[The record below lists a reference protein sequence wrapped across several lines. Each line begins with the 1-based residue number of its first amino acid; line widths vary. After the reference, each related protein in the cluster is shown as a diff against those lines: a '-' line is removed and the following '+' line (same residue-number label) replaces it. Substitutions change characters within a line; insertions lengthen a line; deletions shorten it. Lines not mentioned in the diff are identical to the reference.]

1 MAYWY
6 QMTPSRN
13 SCPEPRT
20 AGTQC
25 WLSVVSNFVIFLSIV
40 LVAKAS
46 AKTLFFPSAVPPLK
60 LDDPN
65 PSSVQATPLGHPSL
79 PASGPLLQT
88 GTVLLVPL
96 CRLTLFTS
104 QPALKLAFPTP
115 SSFWFLSYF
124 GLLPSGTPS
133 IRLLP
138 LSNNPLLRP
147 LGKPVSLSSCKQG
160 YVALQP
166 PWGWMM
172 MDDGLANQIGLH
184 SIAIAW
190 L

>member
-1 MAYWY
+1 M
-6 QMTPSRN
+6 
-13 SCPEPRT
+13 
-20 AGTQC
+20 
-25 WLSVVSNFVIFLSIV
+25 LSVTFVIFLYCSSSQGQCQDP
-40 LVAKAS
+40 L
-46 AKTLFFPSAVPPLK
+46 FPSAVPPLK

-79 PASGPLLQT
+79 PASGPLLQI

-96 CRLTLFTS
+96 WRLTLFTS
-104 QPALKLAFPTP
+104 QPALRLAFPTP

-147 LGKPVSLSSCKQG
+147 LGKPVSLGSCKQG
-160 YVALQP
+160 YVALPP
-166 PWGWMM
+166 PWGWVM
-172 MDDGLANQIGLH
+172 MDDGLASQTGLH